1 MRNGIREF
9 FAAANTEEGFYSIF
23 ESVFPPSAL
32 DKIFIIKGGPG
43 TGKSTLMRQIAEY
56 ACGRGYSPELYYCS
70 SDTSSLDGIV
80 IPERSCA
87 VIDGTAPHMTDPKYP
102 GACETI
108 ISLYGAFDI
117 AALRKRRA
125 EIIGLATENS
135 ELYHAAYRFLSAAG
149 RVHREIE
156 ESALGTYNREKAAGA
171 QRRLLRAMK
180 LPTGRAGRSEVRYVD
195 AIGTSGSVHLPTFE
209 KTAGT
214 VYTVSDK
221 YGLGGYF
228 LTSFCELCESLGI
241 SLVKCPSPLR
251 RDRIESLYI
260 KEADTL
266 FYICRDEE
274 KLKASDR
281 NINILRFADKGRL
294 SAMRRKLK
302 FSGRCYDCLMRA
314 AEENLAG
321 VRRAHAAL
329 EAIYGENIDFSAVE
343 SQRDAILRD
352 IFADNM

>member
-1 MRNGIREF
+1 
-9 FAAANTEEGFYSIF
+9 
-23 ESVFPPSAL
+23 
-32 DKIFIIKGGPG
+32 
-43 TGKSTLMRQIAEY
+43 
-56 ACGRGYSPELYYCS
+56 
-70 SDTSSLDGIV
+70 
-80 IPERSCA
+80 
-87 VIDGTAPHMTDPKYP
+87 
-102 GACETI
+102 
-108 ISLYGAFDI
+108 
-117 AALRKRRA
+117 
-125 EIIGLATENS
+125 
-135 ELYHAAYRFLSAAG
+135 
-149 RVHREIE
+149 
-156 ESALGTYNREKAAGA
+156 
-171 QRRLLRAMK
+171 MK
-180 LPTGRAGRSEVRYVD
+180 LPTGKAGRSEVRYVD
-195 AIGTSGSVHLPTFE
+195 AIGTSGNVHLLTLE
-209 KTAGT
+209 KAAGT

-228 LTSFCELCESLGI
+228 LTSFCELCESFGI

-251 RDRIESLYI
+251 RDRTESLYL

-302 FSGRCYDCLMRA
+302 FSGRCYDCLIRA

-343 SQRDAILRD
+343 LQRDAILRD